1 MALPREATKVMLK
14 LGAYSAGVGRTYILR
29 GCAMLQSGQNS
40 AHADELTMAML
51 LCRCWQDL
59 QSFQAICEV
68 LFEEASRPLLH
79 ALRTARSKNIKFSH
93 CALSFST
100 DAPLRSESCFTSNQT
115 DSSGLPHSLK
125 KANLWYEI
133 SLIKCSRRVSSPLE
147 PAEVTLHLLFLDIL
161 HMCFDENH
169 SWSHVHHVQ
178 SAQLRWHRLC
188 TTQ

>member
-1 MALPREATKVMLK
+1 MMLK
-14 LGAYSAGVGRTYILR
+14 LGAYSAGVGRTYILQ

-93 CALSFST
+93 CALSFGT

-133 SLIKCSRRVSSPLE
+133 SLIKCSRHVSSPLD